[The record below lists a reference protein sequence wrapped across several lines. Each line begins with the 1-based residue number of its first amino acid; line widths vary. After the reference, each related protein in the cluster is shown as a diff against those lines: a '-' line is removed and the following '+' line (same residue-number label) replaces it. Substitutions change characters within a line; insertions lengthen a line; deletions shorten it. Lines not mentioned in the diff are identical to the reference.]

1 MCSAAWFFSPVGQ
14 TVMNRLCTIP
24 TGLGQWGLNRASR
37 KCLSTKDSIM
47 KLVKETKTEI
57 MVP

>member
-24 TGLGQWGLNRASR
+24 TGLGQGIKQGIPKMSQYQGLDNEAC
-37 KCLSTKDSIM
+37 KGNKD
-47 KLVKETKTEI
+47 
-57 MVP
+57 